1 MEDRDKQRLIK
12 KTGLSYD
19 ELSFL
24 KKGCKKR
31 PTLPPAVGVS
41 DDAPSTTCVRFRVPR
56 CDVVPVPA
64 RA

>member
-31 PTLPPAVGVS
+31 PALPPAVGVS
-41 DDAPSTTCVRFRVPR
+41 DDAPSTTCVRF
-56 CDVVPVPA
+56 
-64 RA
+64 